1 MNFTI
6 SRKNLIIWGSLL
18 AVAVITGIIVGCNS
32 KDAGIGLYTTVAIV
46 ALGVC
51 PYVKRFILFV
61 GRNAIDFAT
70 TLDLILGLTI
80 LVVGIYCCSY
90 DEYISYWWFV
100 LGALLY
106 VVITV
111 LKNYTLYLLIDI
123 RDSLHKLAYGE
134 DAEAATKKAC
144 IVSVAE
150 DMKQCPK
157 CGQMIKQSAKKCRY
171 CGEWINEESKGDE

>member
-1 MNFTI
+1 MNFSI
-6 SRKNLIIWGSLL
+6 SKQNLIIWGSLL
-18 AVAVITGIIVGCNS
+18 AVALITGIIVGCNS
-32 KDAGIGLYTTVAIV
+32 KDAGIGLYTTLAIV
-46 ALGVC
+46 ALGIC

-61 GRNAIDFAT
+61 GRNVIDFAT

-80 LVVGIYCCSY
+80 LVAGIYYCAN
-90 DEYISYWWFV
+90 EYISYWWFV

-134 DAEAATKKAC
+134 DTETTTKKAP
-144 IVSVAE
+144 VASVVE
-150 DMKQCPK
+150 DTKQCPK

-171 CGEWINEESKGDE
+171 CGEWINEENKGDV